1 MIPHRSLAA
10 AIIYDLHRR
19 ERIETGRVMIQKD
32 MTIEDIQNLISGDEN
47 RVLELKKTT
56 GELKDAMRSACAFLN
71 TDGGWVIFG
80 IAPTSLKIVGQQIT
94 DNTRKEIG
102 QEIAKLYPALDLK
115 PIYVPVP
122 GKTDFYVIA
131 LHLNAWP
138 RGTTPFT
145 YDSRPYYRLESITKI
160 MPREMF
166 EARIRES
173 QPHLYAWERQQA
185 NGINIEDLDDN
196 LITGVVRS
204 GVKGGRLSS
213 SALSETTENI
223 LSKFQL
229 LNEGKLNN
237 AAVALFAKETGWY
250 TQLELRMAR
259 FKGNGKNEFGDN
271 QSLKGNFF
279 KLFDAGMAFFFKHLN
294 LSGKITGTRREEELE
309 IPYVALREA
318 LTNALCHRTYDEL
331 GPSVG
336 IAIYDDR
343 VEIENPGSFPPHI
356 TAETIKQPHDSHP
369 RNPLIANVL
378 YLSTYLEKWGSGVSR
393 IIEACQQQ
401 GVPEPTYEDRGSF
414 IHIVFKR
421 KPFILSDDTWNN
433 AQENE
438 YSGQEILKVDK
449 KGGQEIL
456 KVDKKGG
463 QEILKVDRKDGLRTR
478 EAILELIVAN
488 NNITSTQIVERL
500 GINRSAVTKHL
511 KKLQDEDIIKR
522 EGPKKGGQ
530 WVILKK

>member
-1 MIPHRSLAA
+1 
-10 AIIYDLHRR
+10 
-19 ERIETGRVMIQKD
+19 
-32 MTIEDIQNLISGDEN
+32 
-47 RVLELKKTT
+47 
-56 GELKDAMRSACAFLN
+56 
-71 TDGGWVIFG
+71 
-80 IAPTSLKIVGQQIT
+80 
-94 DNTRKEIG
+94 
-102 QEIAKLYPALDLK
+102 
-115 PIYVPVP
+115 
-122 GKTDFYVIA
+122 
-131 LHLNAWP
+131 
-138 RGTTPFT
+138 
-145 YDSRPYYRLESITKI
+145 

-185 NGINIEDLDDN
+185 DGINIEDLDES
-196 LITGVVRS
+196 LIAGAVRG

-229 LNEGKLNN
+229 LNEGKPNN

-271 QSLKGNFF
+271 QSLKGNIF

-294 LSGKITGTRREEELE
+294 LSGKITGTRRQEELE

-318 LTNALCHRTYDEL
+318 LTNALCHRTYDDL

-343 VEIENPGSFPPHI
+343 VEITNPGRFPAHL

-378 YLSTYLEKWGSGVSR
+378 YLSTYLEKWGSGVAR
-393 IIEACQQQ
+393 IIEACKEQ
-401 GVPEPTYEDRGSF
+401 GVPEPTYEDRGGF

-421 KPFILSDDTWNN
+421 KSYIQANKTDNDT
-433 AQENE
+433 QDYENGRQKSE
-438 YSGQEILKVDK
+438 NVDRK
-449 KGGQEIL
+449 SRQKSE
-456 KVDKKGG
+456 
-463 QEILKVDRKDGLRTR
+463 KVDRKSRQKNENVDRKGGQKTR
-478 EAILELIVAN
+478 EAIFDLITAN
-488 NNITSTQIVERL
+488 SKITSAQIAEIL
-500 GINRSAVTKHL
+500 GIHRSGVARHL
-511 KKLQDEDIIKR
+511 KKLQEEGLIKR
-522 EGPKKGGQ
+522 EGPDNGGQ
-530 WVILKK
+530 WIVIKN

>member
-1 MIPHRSLAA
+1 
-10 AIIYDLHRR
+10 
-19 ERIETGRVMIQKD
+19 MIQKD

-80 IAPTSLKIVGQQIT
+80 ITPTSLKIVGQQIT

-102 QEIAKLYPALDLK
+102 QEIAKLYPAFDLK

>member
-1 MIPHRSLAA
+1 
-10 AIIYDLHRR
+10 
-19 ERIETGRVMIQKD
+19 MIQKD
-32 MTIEDIQNLISGDEN
+32 MTIEDIQNLIFGDEN
-47 RVLELKKTT
+47 RVLELKKST
-56 GELKDAMRSACAFLN
+56 GELKDGMKSACAFLN

-80 IAPTSLKIVGQQIT
+80 ITPTSLKIVGQQVT

-102 QEIAKLYPALDLK
+102 QEIAKLYPAIDLK

-122 GKTDFYVIA
+122 DKDDFYVIA
-131 LHLNAWP
+131 IHLNAWP
-138 RGTTPFT
+138 RGTAPYT
-145 YDSRPYYRLESITKI
+145 YDNRPYYRLESITKV

-185 NGINIEDLDDN
+185 DGINIEDLDES
-196 LITGVVRS
+196 LIAGAVRG

-229 LNEGKLNN
+229 LNEGKPNN

-294 LSGKITGTRREEELE
+294 LSGKITGTRRQEELE

-318 LTNALCHRTYDEL
+318 LTNALCHRTYDDL

-343 VEIENPGSFPPHI
+343 VEITNPGRFPAHL

-378 YLSTYLEKWGSGVSR
+378 YLSTYLEKWGSGVAR
-393 IIEACQQQ
+393 IIEACKEQ
-401 GVPEPTYEDRGSF
+401 GIPEPTYEDRGGF

-421 KPFILSDDTWNN
+421 KSYIQANKTDNDT
-433 AQENE
+433 QDYENGRQKSE
-438 YSGQEILKVDK
+438 NVDRK
-449 KGGQEIL
+449 SRQKSE
-456 KVDKKGG
+456 
-463 QEILKVDRKDGLRTR
+463 KVDRKSRQKNENVDRKGGQKTR
-478 EAILELIVAN
+478 EAIFDLITAN
-488 NNITSTQIVERL
+488 SKITSAQIAEIL
-500 GINRSAVTKHL
+500 GIHRSGVARHL
-511 KKLQDEDIIKR
+511 KKLQEEGLIKR
-522 EGPKKGGQ
+522 EGPDNGGQ
-530 WVILKK
+530 WIVIKN

>member
-1 MIPHRSLAA
+1 M
-10 AIIYDLHRR
+10 
-19 ERIETGRVMIQKD
+19 
-32 MTIEDIQNLISGDEN
+32 
-47 RVLELKKTT
+47 
-56 GELKDAMRSACAFLN
+56 
-71 TDGGWVIFG
+71 
-80 IAPTSLKIVGQQIT
+80 
-94 DNTRKEIG
+94 
-102 QEIAKLYPALDLK
+102 
-115 PIYVPVP
+115 
-122 GKTDFYVIA
+122 
-131 LHLNAWP
+131 
-138 RGTTPFT
+138 
-145 YDSRPYYRLESITKI
+145 
-160 MPREMF
+160 
-166 EARIRES
+166 
-173 QPHLYAWERQQA
+173 
-185 NGINIEDLDDN
+185 DDN

-393 IIEACQQQ
+393 IIEACKQQ

-421 KPFILSDDTWNN
+421 KPFTLSDDTWNN

-438 YSGQEILKVDK
+438 YS
-449 KGGQEIL
+449 GQEIL

-488 NNITSTQIVERL
+488 NNITSTQIVKRL
-500 GINRSAVTKHL
+500 GINRSAVTKRL

>member
-1 MIPHRSLAA
+1 
-10 AIIYDLHRR
+10 
-19 ERIETGRVMIQKD
+19 MIQKD
-32 MTIEDIQNLISGDEN
+32 MTIKDIQDLIFGDEG
-47 RVLELKKTT
+47 RILELKKTI
-56 GELKDAMRSACAFLN
+56 GELKDGMKSACAFLN

-80 IAPTSLKIVGQQIT
+80 IAPTSLKIVGQQVT
-94 DNTRKEIG
+94 DNTKKEIG
-102 QEIAKLYPALDLK
+102 QEIAKLYPAIDLK

-122 GKTDFYVIA
+122 DKPDFYVIA
-131 LHLNAWP
+131 IHLNAWP
-138 RGTTPFT
+138 RGTAPYT
-145 YDSRPYYRLESITKI
+145 YDNRPYIRFESITKV

-173 QPHLYAWERQQA
+173 QPHLHAWERQQA
-185 NGINIEDLDDN
+185 DGINIEDLDES
-196 LITGVVRS
+196 LIAGAVRG

-229 LNEGKLNN
+229 LNEGKPNN

-318 LTNALCHRTYDEL
+318 LTNSLCHRTYDDV

-343 VEIENPGSFPPHI
+343 VEISNPGSFPAHL

-378 YLSTYLEKWGSGVSR
+378 YLSTYLEKWGSGVAR
-393 IIEACQQQ
+393 IIEACKEQ
-401 GVPEPTYEDRGSF
+401 GVPEPIYEDRGGF
-414 IHIVFKR
+414 IHIIFKR
-421 KPFILSDDTWNN
+421 KSFTLPNETDNETQDYEDGKLISENVDRKCRQKGENVDRKGRQKSDN
-433 AQENE
+433 
-438 YSGQEILKVDK
+438 VDR
-449 KGGQEIL
+449 KGGQ
-456 KVDKKGG
+456 K
-463 QEILKVDRKDGLRTR
+463 TR
-478 EAILELIVAN
+478 EAIFDLIMTN
-488 NNITSTQIVERL
+488 SKITSTQIAEIL
-500 GINRSAVTKHL
+500 GIHRSGVARHL
-511 KKLQDEDIIKR
+511 KKLQEEGLIKR
-522 EGPKKGGQ
+522 EGPDNGGQ
-530 WVILKK
+530 WIVIKN